1 MFWSLRSAGGLS
13 YEEIRAYMELTGEE
27 LSPKDVRFLRMMDSI
42 VEDAIQREARRGQSD
57 ADH

>member
-1 MFWSLRSAGGLS
+1 
-13 YEEIRAYMELTGEE
+13 MELTGEE